1 MVENGAV
8 IVAAAFC
15 PAPPLLHP
23 RALASDGHD
32 PVSLLRTAC
41 AQAVDRLLATEPDGV
56 LVIGSASGAAVY
68 GPGDAG
74 GLNGYGI
81 PVRLGFDGPVRD
93 GAVGLALPHALGAW
107 LLAEAGFAGQRLG
120 LTADPD
126 TSPVPLALT
135 RGRWALL
142 VMGDGSARRTEQS
155 PCWYDPD
162 AIPFDD
168 QVSAA
173 LVAGEAQ
180 GLLDLDAAVGDQVM
194 ASGVDA
200 WRRAGTLLA
209 GPAMTTRL
217 HYAEAP
223 FGVLYLVASWA
234 RSAE

>member
-1 MVENGAV
+1 M

-32 PVSLLRTAC
+32 PVSLLRAAC

-56 LVIGSASGAAVY
+56 LVIGAASGAAVY

-81 PVRLGFDGPVRD
+81 PVRLGFDGPARN
-93 GAVGLALPHALGAW
+93 GAVGLSLPHALGAW
-107 LLAEAGFAGQRLG
+107 LLDEAGFVGQRLG

-126 TSPVPLALT
+126 TSTVPLALT

-142 VMGDGSARRTEQS
+142 VMGDGSARRTERS

-168 QVSAA
+168 LVCAA
-173 LVAGEAQ
+173 LTAGEAQ
-180 GLLDLDAAVGDQVM
+180 SLLDLDAPVGDRLM
-194 ASGVDA
+194 ASGVPA

-209 GPAMTTRL
+209 GPSMSAQL

-223 FGVLYLVASWA
+223 FGVFYVVASWVG
-234 RSAE
+234 SAE